1 MNNMSTYLGFDT
13 SNYRTSV
20 ALFGDIIKSE
30 RKLLTVKSGKLGL
43 RQNDAVFLHT
53 KQMPIVL
60 KNLFLKNPVDLK
72 NIRAIGAS
80 TKPRDSIDSY
90 MPCFL
95 VGKNVAQS
103 LSTIIG
109 VPFYE
114 FSHQAGHIAA
124 AAYSANSL
132 ELINKKF
139 IAFHVSGGTTEALL
153 VTPSDNV
160 FSVEII
166 AKTLDLNAGQVI
178 DRLGNM
184 LSFPFPSGEYI
195 EKLAVKGK
203 QIKKVKPILK
213 GNDCC
218 LSGLE
223 NLCQNLLANNLAEDV
238 ALYLLEY
245 ISMTIILMCKN
256 LLKEHGN
263 LPLLFSGG
271 VMANSIIKNNILN
284 YFNALFASTELSG
297 DNALGISLLT
307 ALKNGESL

>member
-1 MNNMSTYLGFDT
+1 MSTYLGFDT

-256 LLKEHGN
+256 LLKEYGN

-307 ALKNGESL
+307 ALKNGESLWI

>member
-1 MNNMSTYLGFDT
+1 MSIYLGFDT

-20 ALFGDIIKSE
+20 ALYGDIIKSE
-30 RKLLTVKSGKLGL
+30 RKFLTVKKGELGL
-43 RQNDAVFLHT
+43 RQSDAVFLHT
-53 KQMPIVL
+53 KQMPLVI
-60 KNLFLKNPVDLK
+60 KNLFSKEPADLN
-72 NIRAIGAS
+72 NIKAIGAS

-103 LSTIIG
+103 LSTIVG

-184 LSFPFPSGEYI
+184 LGFPFPSGEYI
-195 EKLAVKGK
+195 EKLAV
-203 QIKKVKPILK
+203 
-213 GNDCC
+213 
-218 LSGLE
+218 
-223 NLCQNLLANNLAEDV
+223 
-238 ALYLLEY
+238 
-245 ISMTIILMCKN
+245 
-256 LLKEHGN
+256 
-263 LPLLFSGG
+263 
-271 VMANSIIKNNILN
+271 
-284 YFNALFASTELSG
+284 
-297 DNALGISLLT
+297 
-307 ALKNGESL
+307 

>member
-1 MNNMSTYLGFDT
+1 MSTYLGFDT

-256 LLKEHGN
+256 LLKEYGN